1 MHIVKRTTS
10 AQMKPGWKQC
20 QEVGI
25 DKCSLL
31 FFLIVL
37 FRLPPRRERQQQLQS
52 LLLATTAA
60 ATSMRATPQTLPNR
74 CKNWNVPLW

>member
-1 MHIVKRTTS
+1 MRKRHVGASEAVGNSVKKR
-10 AQMKPGWKQC
+10 
-20 QEVGI
+20 